1 MQFFTLIG
9 GFLGFTLVLV
19 VSLIAAKP
27 LEEAVFNA
35 TLGCVLTAFLFRG
48 FRMLLEHCA
57 RQVVA
62 EKTRLRD
69 EQAAVESS
77 IPAPP
82 PAEEPQA
89 PPAQTTA

>member
-62 EKTRLRD
+62 EKNRLRD
-69 EQAAVESS
+69 EQASAATTPS
-77 IPAPP
+77 PP
-82 PAEEPQA
+82 PTEETQN
-89 PPAQTTA
+89 PPAQTPA

>member
-69 EQAAVESS
+69 EQASAENTPS
-77 IPAPP
+77 PP
-82 PAEEPQA
+82 TEEPQA
-89 PPAQTTA
+89 PPAQTPA